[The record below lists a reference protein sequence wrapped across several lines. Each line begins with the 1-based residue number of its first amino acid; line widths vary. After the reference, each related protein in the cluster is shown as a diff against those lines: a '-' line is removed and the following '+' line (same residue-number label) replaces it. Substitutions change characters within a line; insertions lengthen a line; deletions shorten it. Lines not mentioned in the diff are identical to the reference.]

1 MPRVTIGNIT
11 AIAKSEFRMFPQVFE
26 TVMLKIALSHAQSL
40 LLPRI
45 DLGGIKLAKV
55 YLGVVSCHRQDN
67 LVVSY
72 SRKCVIILKI
82 SYLV

>member
-1 MPRVTIGNIT
+1 MPKVTIGNIT

-45 DLGGIKLAKV
+45 DLGGSNWPKSILALSV
-55 YLGVVSCHRQDN
+55 ATDRT
-67 LVVSY
+67 
-72 SRKCVIILKI
+72 I
-82 SYLV
+82 